1 MNSLSN
7 SHCPECGTL
16 IPENAPQGLCPRCLM
31 FGAAAPTQSLF
42 GGMTFPTLEEIQS
55 AFPEYEVSQLIGRG
69 GMAAVFRAR
78 QRKLDREVALKVLPR
93 ALAADP
99 AFAERFH
106 REARALAKLN
116 HPNIV
121 TVHDFGEQGGWF
133 YLLMELVDGINL
145 RQAMR
150 TNRFSPEQALEIVPK
165 ICDALHYAH
174 GEGVLHRDIKP
185 ENILMDAKG
194 RVKIADFGIAKL
206 GQQAGEDVTLT
217 MSGARL
223 GTVAYMAPEQI
234 EHPSDVDH
242 RADIYSL
249 GVVFYELLTGE
260 LPIGRFAAPSQ
271 KSPVNTHV
279 DDVVFRTLEKERE
292 RRYQSAGE
300 MKTQVETLVGQTAPV
315 AAQTILPE
323 PTSTQPALLAVPPKK
338 FRGPVASLVLVV
350 IGFLLCSTNF
360 LLTMSV
366 RQPVHRSSSGQ
377 NVAEMHQ
384 PPVAAMGIGILIL
397 VIGVGSILRGT
408 YLGWS
413 NVIRLR
419 SSTAPRTGLVR
430 ASIAALLV
438 PFICIWMLVA
448 INIHNEK
455 LAWIDGIS
463 ITSILLSLF
472 CCWVNPH
479 PRPWSLKAVAAS
491 ILVLLPLLFIAHA
504 WQGYHEDIN
513 TAWAQEMNY
522 LQERINQLNRIV
534 TNGVMN
540 ATSAELQQA
549 NAQMSQLHMM
559 RRPSQIP
566 SLSSDIRAYFAVAT
580 LIAIVGTLLGWLS
593 RAELMRHPSTQRGLF
608 LAKFAAYF
616 WPIAVIPLLLLIL
629 A

>member
-1 MNSLSN
+1 MTPSPNST
-7 SHCPECGTL
+7 CPECGTL
-16 IPENAPQGLCPRCLM
+16 IPQDAPQGLCPRCLM
-31 FGAAAPTQSLF
+31 LGAAAPTQSLF
-42 GGMTFPTLEEIQS
+42 GAMAFPTVEEIQT
-55 AFPEYEVSQLIGRG
+55 AFPDFEVTHLIGRG

-133 YLLMELVDGINL
+133 YLLMELVDGVNL

-150 TNRFSPEQALEIVPK
+150 TNRFTPEQALEIVPK
-165 ICDALHYAH
+165 ICEALHYAH

-185 ENILMDAKG
+185 ENILLDAKG

-206 GQQAGEDVTLT
+206 GQQPGQDATLT

-260 LPIGRFAAPSQ
+260 LPIGRFSAPSE
-271 KSPVNTHV
+271 KSPVNTQV

-300 MKTQVETLVGQTAPV
+300 MKTQVETLVGQTSPATGHTPISEPSL
-315 AAQTILPE
+315 AQP
-323 PTSTQPALLAVPPKK
+323 PPPAQLPKK
-338 FRGPVASLVLVV
+338 RRGPVAAIVFILV
-350 IGFLLCSTNF
+350 GCLLCSLNLVAFTAR
-360 LLTMSV
+360 TV
-366 RQPVHRSSSGQ
+366 VHSSHQGY
-377 NVAEMHQ
+377 AHQ
-384 PPVAAMGIGILIL
+384 PPVAAMGVGILTL
-397 VIGVGSILRGT
+397 SVGVGLILLGT
-408 YLGWS
+408 QLGWS
-413 NVIRLR
+413 NVLRLR
-419 SSTAPRTGLVR
+419 NTASPRTGLVR

-438 PFICIWMLVA
+438 PFVIIWMLLAV
-448 INIHNEK
+448 NIRKEA

-463 ITSILLSLF
+463 ITAILLFLY

-491 ILVLLPLLFIAHA
+491 ILVMVPILLLAHA
-504 WQGYHEDIN
+504 WQGYHEDID

-522 LQERINQLNRIV
+522 LQERINEIQRMGS
-534 TNGVMN
+534 NGAMN
-540 ATSAELQQA
+540 ANSMRLQEA
-549 NAQMSQLHMM
+549 NLQLSQLHMM
-559 RRPSQIP
+559 RRPTHIP
-566 SLSSDIRAYFAVAT
+566 PLSSDIRAYFAVAA
-580 LIAIVGTLLGWLS
+580 LIAILGTLLGWFA
-593 RAELMRHPSTQRGLF
+593 RAELLQAPNSKRGLL

-616 WPIAVIPLLLLIL
+616 WPIALVPLLLLLL